1 MTWSTTGRTNAY
13 VRYLHTM
20 RQLYADYATTSGLAQ
35 QQVFI
40 QMIHVFMQQLCS
52 YPPATYVIT
61 TAAYRH
67 PEVGGYPHVVPV
79 AYDTNTTLWYFTPS
93 PEVDDVQDLWVKQAQ
108 VYLAAPR
115 KDDVVLSYART
126 IVYSNFFVID
136 GAHKDPT
143 TSAWHPWS
151 VMDLALAH
159 SPRLDLR
166 HLESAAAL
174 APADLSVIHQRLQT
188 LQYQAAQTCSKGD
201 TGP

>member
-1 MTWSTTGRTNAY
+1 
-13 VRYLHTM
+13 M
-20 RQLYADYATTSGLAQ
+20 RQLYADYAYTSGLVQ

-40 QMIHVFMQQLCS
+40 QMIHAFMQQLCS

-61 TAAYRH
+61 TSAFRA

-108 VYLAAPR
+108 VYLADPR
-115 KDDVVLSYART
+115 KDDVVLAHATT

-136 GAHKDPT
+136 GAHKDPIT
-143 TSAWHPWS
+143 GAWHPWS
-151 VMDLALAH
+151 VTDLASAH
-159 SPRLDLR
+159 SPRLNLR
-166 HLESAAAL
+166 HLESAAVL
-174 APADLSVIHQRLQT
+174 APADLSVIYQRLQT
-188 LQYQAAQTCSKGD
+188 LQYQAPQICSKGD

>member
-1 MTWSTTGRTNAY
+1 
-13 VRYLHTM
+13 VRYLGTI
-20 RQLYADYATTSGLAQ
+20 RQLYADYAATSGVAQ
-35 QQVFI
+35 QQVFV

-93 PEVDDVQDLWVKQAQ
+93 PEVDDVQDLWVRQAQ

-115 KDDVVLSYART
+115 KDDAVLAHATT
-126 IVYSNFFVID
+126 IMYSNFFVID
-136 GAHKDPT
+136 GARKDPVT
-143 TSAWHPWS
+143 GAWHPWS
-151 VMDLALAH
+151 VSDLALAH

-166 HLESAAAL
+166 HLESTATL
-174 APADLSVIHQRLQT
+174 EPTVLSVIHQRLQT
-188 LQYQAAQTCSKGD
+188 LQYQPVQQYSKGD
-201 TGP
+201 AGP